1 MPSGTPFNRQFVL
14 VLDDGRVVLDWGDG
28 LFQDI
33 YTGDFTRQ
41 LDTFISH
48 VAQEEDLETLKK
60 AGRLERFDRQQ
71 VYLLGLRDLPRK
83 TID

>member
-14 VLDDGRVVLDWGDG
+14 VLDDGRVVLDWGDD

-33 YTGDFTRQ
+33 YTGDFTHQ
-41 LDTFISH
+41 LDSIISH
-48 VAQEEDLETLKK
+48 VAQDDDLETLKK

-83 TID
+83 TIE